1 MFSSTHRGFY
11 IEFGFAFVGVTH
23 LCDIKDCTEFY

>member
-11 IEFGFAFVGVTH
+11 IEFGFAFVVTR
-23 LCDIKDCTEFY
+23 LCDIKDYTEFY